1 MNARFLSRSL
11 LPFAAILLCGSMA
24 LSQQAPA
31 PPTPPAS
38 TDTPV
43 TAPTPPAPIERQ
55 PPASG
60 MRGPQAPRPPHPMH
74 GRPAMEP
81 MMREHG
87 MHEGPMGGSIGFG
100 MERKWW
106 KDDYIAQQINLTPEQ
121 IKRMDTIFE
130 QSKLQLID
138 MRATLQKQ
146 EVLLEPL
153 LSANP
158 VDTTRT
164 MAQIDKVAQARADL
178 EKANAKML
186 LRIRGVLTPEQ
197 WTKLNERHGRRR
209 DGFEQPPAHGVPPAP
224 VGPGTVR

>member
-1 MNARFLSRSL
+1 
-11 LPFAAILLCGSMA
+11 
-24 LSQQAPA
+24 
-31 PPTPPAS
+31 
-38 TDTPV
+38 
-43 TAPTPPAPIERQ
+43 
-55 PPASG
+55 
-60 MRGPQAPRPPHPMH
+60 
-74 GRPAMEP
+74 
-81 MMREHG
+81 MREHG
-87 MHEGPMGGSIGFG
+87 MHEGPMGGSMGFG

-106 KDDYIAQQINLTPEQ
+106 KDEYVAQQINLTPEQ

-138 MRATLQKQ
+138 MRANLQKQ

-178 EKANAKML
+178 EKADAKML
-186 LRIRGVLTPEQ
+186 LGIRGVLTPEQ

-209 DGFEQPPAHGVPPAP
+209 DGFEPPPGPGAAPALGGTSGGAGGRGGQPGYVVSQPPEL
-224 VGPGTVR
+224 